1 MPSEITTK
9 SSGQRVVFFVN
20 GIFSEGVGGG
30 DIYFNHMARATID
43 AGYGVHFFGGHA
55 FQNFL
60 RKMNLPLDLTLTDD
74 GPGNLGNVGTLPG
87 QFRLLFDFRRRL
99 RGALSRLDD
108 VKPDDI
114 AYASSDYWFDS
125 IPLVR
130 SRARKKMLYLGMIAP
145 SFSQVLFRTRADVT
159 PTRLS
164 SLYYWMSQRFSL
176 RAFRNVPDGILTYSH
191 PEMRDYAL
199 KLGYHESRLRYVPNG
214 SDTSAA
220 DRVPE
225 QPKKFDV
232 AWTGRVH
239 PQKGID
245 DLLETLAWLK
255 QQMPD
260 FRAVIIGKSK
270 ELLEPKTR
278 QMGLGENLTFSGLVS
293 EEEKF
298 RLLKSSRVFLMP
310 SYYESWGIVV
320 GEALAAG
327 VPVVAYD
334 LSCYR
339 PVFGD
344 AVRYVQCF
352 DRQAFKKAAED
363 EIRNQ
368 REGRNYLAKLDIR
381 ALTKSLDWKVSQANF
396 VGAIKELESK
406 L

>member
-1 MPSEITTK
+1 MPSEITN
-9 SSGQRVVFFVN
+9 SSGQRVIFFVN
-20 GIFSEGVGGG
+20 GIFSENIGGG
-30 DIYFNHMARATID
+30 DIYFYHMARATID
-43 AGYGVHFFGGHA
+43 AGYGVHYFGGHA

-74 GPGNLGNVGTLPG
+74 GPGNLGNVATLPG
-87 QFRLLFDFRRRL
+87 QFRLLWDFRRRL
-99 RGALSRLDD
+99 LGALSRLDE

-114 AYASSDYWFDS
+114 AYASSDYWFDT
-125 IPLVR
+125 IPLMR
-130 SRARKKMLYLGMIAP
+130 SCARKKMLYLGMIAP
-145 SFSQVLFRTRADVT
+145 SFSQVLLKSRADVT
-159 PTRLS
+159 PTRLA
-164 SLYYWMSQRFSL
+164 SLYYWMSQHFSL
-176 RAFRNVPDGILTYSH
+176 RRFRSVPDGILTYSH

-199 KLGYHESRLRYVPNG
+199 KLGYRESRLRYVPNG
-214 SDTSAA
+214 SDLSAA
-220 DRVPE
+220 DRVTE
-225 QPKKFDV
+225 QPKKFDAV
-232 AWTGRVH
+232 WTGRVH

-245 DLLETLAWLK
+245 DLLATLAWLK
-255 QQMPD
+255 QQLPD
-260 FRAVIIGKSK
+260 FRAVVIGKSK
-270 ELLEPKTR
+270 DLLEPKIR
-278 QMGLGENLTFSGLVS
+278 EMGLAENITFSGLVS

-344 AVRYVQCF
+344 FVRYAPCF
-352 DRQAFKKAAED
+352 DRQAFKRMAED

-368 REGRNYLAKLDIR
+368 REGRNYLAKLDLR

-396 VGAIKELESK
+396 VGAIKELAST

>member
-1 MPSEITTK
+1 M
-9 SSGQRVVFFVN
+9 FFVN
-20 GIFSEGVGGG
+20 GIFSENIGGG

-60 RKMNLPLDLTLTDD
+60 RKMSLPLDLTLTDD

-87 QFRLLFDFRRRL
+87 QFRLLWDFRRRL
-99 RGALSRLDD
+99 RGALAQLDD

-176 RAFRNVPDGILTYSH
+176 RLFRNVSDGILTYSH

-199 KLGYHESRLRYVPNG
+199 KLGYAESRLRYVPNG

-220 DRVPE
+220 DRVPD

-255 QQMPD
+255 QQIPD

-270 ELLEPKTR
+270 ELLEPKMR
-278 QMGLGENLTFSGLVS
+278 EMGLGENLTFSGLVS

-352 DRQAFKKAAED
+352 DRQAFKKTAED

-368 REGRNYLAKLDIR
+368 REGRNYLAKIDVR
-381 ALTKSLDWKVSQANF
+381 TLTKSLDWKVSQANF
-396 VGAIKELESK
+396 VGAIKDLAGAE
-406 L
+406 